1 MTAQPTWSSKHLL
14 SPASPANTASV
25 LPSPFPLIICQGMSK
40 METIL
45 VDEYDGWFQGEGSD
59 NSILLAS
66 RETRGPRSA

>member
-1 MTAQPTWSSKHLL
+1 MTAQLTWSSKHLL

-45 VDEYDGWFQGEGSD
+45 VDE
-59 NSILLAS
+59 
-66 RETRGPRSA
+66 